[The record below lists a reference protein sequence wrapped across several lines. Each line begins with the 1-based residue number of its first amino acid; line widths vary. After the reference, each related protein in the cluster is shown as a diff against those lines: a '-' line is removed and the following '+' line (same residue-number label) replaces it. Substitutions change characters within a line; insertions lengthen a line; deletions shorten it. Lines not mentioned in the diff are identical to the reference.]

1 MAALFAALP
10 ALASEIAPVATV
22 LSSAAS
28 FANSAKNIA
37 SKPAAGPKDSL
48 KNDKNRWLVCTVKNM
63 TDFPV
68 LVMAHYSNSG
78 RYDDPPERI
87 EPFSTMTFTC
97 CEKDNS
103 FMTGATGGQAFYIN
117 VDHGHQFY
125 FGVGYCNPTMGS
137 TKAGA
142 YKASADE
149 VKDIQSDKKDAQT
162 KVAEK
167 AYDAASEEGNKIESD
182 YYRAK
187 DEEGKDVVFQF
198 EVSASAGQKTVY
210 TISEVRDYRTVV

>member
-1 MAALFAALP
+1 
-10 ALASEIAPVATV
+10 
-22 LSSAAS
+22 
-28 FANSAKNIA
+28 
-37 SKPAAGPKDSL
+37 
-48 KNDKNRWLVCTVKNM
+48 
-63 TDFPV
+63 
-68 LVMAHYSNSG
+68 
-78 RYDDPPERI
+78 
-87 EPFSTMTFTC
+87 
-97 CEKDNS
+97 
-103 FMTGATGGQAFYIN
+103 
-117 VDHGHQFY
+117 
-125 FGVGYCNPTMGS
+125 MGS

-149 VKDIQSDKKDAQT
+149 IKDIQSDKKDAQT